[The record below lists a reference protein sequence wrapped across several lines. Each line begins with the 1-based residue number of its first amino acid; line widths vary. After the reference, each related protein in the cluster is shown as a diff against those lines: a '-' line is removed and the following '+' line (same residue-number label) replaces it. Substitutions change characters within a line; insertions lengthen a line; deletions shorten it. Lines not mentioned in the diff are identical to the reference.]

1 MNKKVRVRFAPSP
14 TGPLHPGGVRTA
26 LFNYFF
32 AKKHGGDFIL
42 RVEDTDQ
49 TRFVPG
55 AEQFIV
61 ESLQWCGI
69 QFDEG
74 VHIGGQYGPYR
85 QSERKPMYRQFAEQL
100 IQNGAAYY
108 AFDTPEELEEMK
120 ENLKA
125 AKVASPQYNAITR
138 VNMKNSLTLPQDEVQ
153 RRLDSGESYVIR
165 FKMPRNEEVR
175 FKDIVRGWVVFN
187 SGQLDDKVLLK
198 SDGMPTYHL
207 ANVVDDY
214 SMKISH
220 VIRGEE
226 WLSSTPLHV
235 LLYKNL
241 GWENEMPEF
250 AHLPLLLKPDGDGK
264 LSKRDGDRLGL
275 PFYAINWTDPETGNT
290 TLGYRE
296 TGYLPEAYV
305 NFLALLGWNPGDN
318 REIFSLEEL
327 VQEFSIERVNKHGA
341 RYDFDKLKWFNQ
353 QYLRHLSDV
362 QLSEKVTPILS
373 TQGINQTPEF
383 IQEVCRLMKERW
395 SFIQD
400 VWPSTKF
407 FFHDPTTFDE
417 QVVTKKWKDQVPT
430 LIDQIQLG
438 FQTIEHWDAIN
449 IENSVKETCAHHGV
463 GTGVVLQA
471 LRLTVSGEGAGPAM
485 FEMCAL
491 LGKDKVIHRI
501 QNALKIL
508 NG

>member
-1 MNKKVRVRFAPSP
+1 MSRKVRVRFAPSP

-55 AEQFIV
+55 AEDFIV
-61 ESLQWCGI
+61 ESLKWCGI
-69 QFDEG
+69 EFNEG
-74 VHIGGQYGPYR
+74 VHLGGPCTPYR
-85 QSERKPMYRQFAEQL
+85 QSERKPMYRAYADEL
-100 IQNGAAYY
+100 IASGHAYY
-108 AFDTPEELEEMK
+108 AFDTPEELETMK
-120 ENLKA
+120 EQLKA

-138 VNMKNSLTLPQDEVQ
+138 VNMKNSLSLSQDEVQ
-153 RRLDSGESYVIR
+153 RRLDSGDPYVIR
-165 FKMPRNEEVR
+165 FKMPRNEEVK

-187 SGQLDDKVLLK
+187 TGQLDDKVLLK

-207 ANVVDDY
+207 ANVVDDHT
-214 SMKISH
+214 MDISH

-235 LLYKNL
+235 LLYRAF
-241 GWENEMPEF
+241 GWESTMPEF

-318 REIFSLEEL
+318 REMFSLEEL
-327 VQEFSIERVNKHGA
+327 VDTFSIERVNKHGA

-353 QYLRHLSDV
+353 QYLRALPDETLAEMV
-362 QLSEKVTPILS
+362 KPYAEAENLPFDAAYVK
-373 TQGINQTPEF
+373 
-383 IQEVCRLMKERW
+383 EVCRLMKDRW
-395 SFIQD
+395 SFVKD
-400 VWPSTKF
+400 FWPSCKF
-407 FFHDPTTFDE
+407 FYFRPESYDE
-417 QVVTKKWKDQVPT
+417 TVISKKWKDAVPS
-430 LIDQIQLG
+430 
-438 FQTIEHWDAIN
+438 TIAAVNEKLKTVADWKAAE
-449 IENSVKETCAHHGV
+449 IEAAVKGVCADLNV
-463 GTGVVLQA
+463 GAGSIMQP
-471 LRLTVSGEGAGPAM
+471 LRVTMSGESSGPLL
-485 FEMCAL
+485 FEMAEL
-491 LGKDKVIHRI
+491 LGKTEVTERI
-501 QNALKIL
+501 DLALNKLNA
-508 NG
+508 